1 MEYKGFCDLKKRL
14 AVPDSLIK
22 FSKTIMEPRLNP
34 ITEKQCETKE
44 SLYSR
49 DEWKIVECLDTGMVY
64 LQNPPD
70 YAQLIDE
77 LAWEKRFTEEKGRRK
92 AKEPVLSVISSL
104 IKKIR
109 KFIRKKERIETESA
123 EQLKILM
130 NTTDDKELTV
140 VDVGCG
146 TGDKLQKIIKE
157 HQNNHDVEIQSI
169 GIELSQV
176 QSEQANLNL
185 KRVGGFCLH
194 ETAIDGLKKISDN
207 TVDLIILCSFL
218 EHELHPLKLLSE
230 CKLKL
235 NKKGIIIIK
244 VPNFD
249 SINRKVRQKRWCGF
263 RYPDHVNYFTPETLK
278 LILLNAGLKMTRL
291 DNFPLND
298 NMWAIVTK

>member
-1 MEYKGFCDLKKRL
+1 M
-14 AVPDSLIK
+14 S
-22 FSKTIMEPRLNP
+22 PRLNP
-34 ITEKQCETKE
+34 ITEKQSETKE

-49 DEWKIVECLDTGMVY
+49 GEWKIVECLDTGMVY

-77 LAWEKRFTEEKGRRK
+77 LAWEKRFTEEKRRRK

-104 IKKIR
+104 IKKVR

-130 NTTDDKELTV
+130 NTTDGKELTV

-157 HQNNHDVEIQSI
+157 HQNNHDIEMQPI

-194 ETAIDGLKKISDN
+194 ETAIDGLKEISDN

-235 NKKGIIIIK
+235 NKQGVIIIK

-278 LILLNAGLKMTRL
+278 VILLNAGLKMTRL

>member
-1 MEYKGFCDLKKRL
+1 MQ
-14 AVPDSLIK
+14 
-22 FSKTIMEPRLNP
+22 PRLNP

-44 SLYSR
+44 SIYSR
-49 DEWKIVECLDTGMVY
+49 DEWKIVECLETGMVF

-77 LAWEKRFTEEKGRRK
+77 LAWEKRFTEERARRK
-92 AKEPVLSVISSL
+92 AKEPILSVISSL
-104 IKKIR
+104 IKKVR
-109 KFIRKKERIETESA
+109 GYVRKKERIEIESA
-123 EQLKILM
+123 EQLKILI
-130 NTTDDKELTV
+130 NIIHAKELTV

-146 TGDKLQKIIKE
+146 TGNKLQKIIKE
-157 HQNNHDVEIQSI
+157 NQNSHNVKIQAI

-176 QSEQANLNL
+176 QSEQANTNL

-194 ETAIDGLKKISDN
+194 NTAIDGLKEIADN

-218 EHELHPLKLLSE
+218 EHELHPLTLLSE

-235 NKKGIIIIK
+235 NQNGRIIIK

-249 SINRKVRQKRWCGF
+249 SINRKVRQKKWCGF
-263 RYPDHVNYFTPETLK
+263 RYPDHVNYFMPKTLK
-278 LILLNAGLKMTRL
+278 MVLLNAGLKMTEL